1 MVSHK
6 HKCIFIHIPKAAGT
20 SIEMAFL
27 DDLGLDMDNRHALL
41 LGENTN
47 KELGPRRVSHLTA
60 SEYVD
65 LHFVSKEIYD
75 QYFTFSFVRHPIN
88 RLYSTYKY
96 RAFSDYISFDT
107 FIKMK
112 LPQLFNSKRE
122 GFFYKSQYDY
132 IYSNKKRNVDFIGEL
147 NNLEK
152 DFKIVKDETGVK
164 SSLKHY
170 NKSQNKKTSIFKKV
184 GKTLKD
190 RKAWMN
196 FDYTL
201 KDNYLSD
208 EAKDIVLKYYKID
221 FEFFNYRLSNSDF

>member
-27 DDLGLDMDNRHALL
+27 DDLGLDMNNRHALL

-47 KELGPRRVSHLTA
+47 KDSGPRRVSHLTA

-75 QYFTFSFVRHPIN
+75 QYFTFTFVRHPIN
-88 RLYSTYKY
+88 RLYSSYKY

-107 FIKMK
+107 FVKVK
-112 LPQLFNSKRE
+112 LPQLFNSKKE

-132 IYSNKKRNVDFIGEL
+132 IFCDKDSCVNFIGKLE
-147 NNLEK
+147 NLSEDFKIIKDKTGLKSDLKHHNKSKAKRSSTLKKIGKIIKDPNVWSNFSFKHKRKYLSPVAVDIVKKYYEK
-152 DFKIVKDETGVK
+152 DFK
-164 SSLKHY
+164 
-170 NKSQNKKTSIFKKV
+170 NFK
-184 GKTLKD
+184 
-190 RKAWMN
+190 
-196 FDYTL
+196 
-201 KDNYLSD
+201 
-208 EAKDIVLKYYKID
+208 YK
-221 FEFFNYRLSNSDF
+221 L